1 MWGLGLPRFVSHS
14 LEVWGHRDV
23 CCCFLDEQDDSV
35 IPEAGGKVPFCPVF
49 FVKHAESSGET
60 KE

>member
-35 IPEAGGKVPFCPVF
+35 IPETGGKVPFCPVF
-49 FVKHAESSGET
+49 FVKHAES
-60 KE
+60 